1 MLNWHAPDL
10 ASAFSVAVVYM
21 FASILSIVLYT
32 GESLGI
38 QNTRLVS
45 LFAKCKVC
53 LQESNCFLKG
63 F

>member
-1 MLNWHAPDL
+1 MLNWRAPDL

-45 LFAKCKVC
+45 LFAKCKLVC
-53 LQESNCFLKG
+53 KKAIVF
-63 F
+63 

>member
-38 QNTRLVS
+38 QNKIGFSFCQVQ
-45 LFAKCKVC
+45 VC

>member
-1 MLNWHAPDL
+1 MLNWRAPDL

-21 FASILSIVLYT
+21 FASILSLVLYT

-45 LFAKCKVC
+45 LFAKCKFVC
-53 LQESNCFLKG
+53 KKAIVF
-63 F
+63 